1 MDPVS
6 REIASAVIDGSLLAK
21 WWFYALVVGLPALG
35 GAIGTFV
42 TTLLTERIKGRTTKD
57 VWYTQE
63 TWREKYKLYT
73 ASLEAV
79 EAVFQGAS
87 HIKFDARTFI
97 EFPPE
102 KHSSFEA
109 GIERFPEHREALE
122 QVQQSMSR
130 LIQLSLG
137 SELFLSKEAIE
148 AVEIVRKAYT
158 RATHVI
164 NLSYHARASAV
175 SIAAG
180 ESKAALIEAAKKDL
194 QV

>member
-6 REIASAVIDGSLLAK
+6 REIAFAVIDGTFLSK
-21 WWFYALVVGLPALG
+21 WWFYAFVVGLPALG
-35 GAIGTFV
+35 GAVGTFL
-42 TTLLTERIKGRTTKD
+42 TTLLTERIKVRTTKD

-87 HIKFDARTFI
+87 HISFDARTLI

-102 KHSSFEA
+102 KHSSFEVGVA
-109 GIERFPEHREALE
+109 RFPEHHEALE

-137 SELFLSKEAIE
+137 SQLFLSKEAIE
-148 AVEIVRKAYT
+148 AVDIVRSAYT
-158 RATHVI
+158 RATHVT

-180 ESKAALIEAAKKDL
+180 KSKVALIEAAKKDL

>member
-6 REIASAVIDGSLLAK
+6 REIASAVVDGSFLGK
-21 WWFYALVVGLPALG
+21 WWFYALVIGLPALG
-35 GAIGTFV
+35 GVIGTFV
-42 TTLLTERIKGRTTKD
+42 TTVLAERIKGRTSKD

-63 TWREKYKLYT
+63 TWREKYKLYM

-87 HIKFDARTFI
+87 HIMFDARTLI

-109 GIERFPEHREALE
+109 GIERFPEHRESLE
-122 QVQQSMSR
+122 QVQNSMSR

-137 SELFLSKEAIE
+137 SQLFLSKEAIE
-148 AVEIVRKAYT
+148 AVEIVRNAYT
-158 RATHVI
+158 GATHVI
-164 NLSYHARASAV
+164 NLSFHTRASSV
-175 SIAAG
+175 SAAAG
-180 ESKAALIEAAKKDL
+180 KSKVALIEAAKKDL
-194 QV
+194 QI

>member
-1 MDPVS
+1 MDTVS
-6 REIASAVIDGSLLAK
+6 REIASAVVDSSFLSK

-35 GAIGTFV
+35 GAVGTFL
-42 TTLLTERIKGRTTKD
+42 TTLFTERIKGRTSKD

-63 TWREKYKLYT
+63 TWREKYKLYM
-73 ASLEAV
+73 ASLDSM

-87 HIKFDARTFI
+87 HIMFDSRTLI

-102 KHSSFEA
+102 RHSSFEA
-109 GIERFPEHREALE
+109 GIDRFPDHHEAFE

-137 SELFLSKEAIE
+137 SQLFLSKEAID
-148 AVEIVRKAYT
+148 AVEIVRSAYT

-164 NLSYHARASAV
+164 NLSYHARASAF
-175 SIAAG
+175 SLAAG
-180 ESKAALIEAAKKDL
+180 KAKVALIEAAKKDL

>member
-1 MDPVS
+1 MDSVS
-6 REIASAVIDGSLLAK
+6 HELASAVVDGSFINK

-42 TTLLTERIKGRTTKD
+42 MTIFTERIKGRTSKD

-63 TWREKYKLYT
+63 TWREKYKLYM

-87 HIKFDARTFI
+87 HIMFDARTLI

-102 KHSSFEA
+102 RHSSFEA
-109 GIERFPEHREALE
+109 GIAQFPEHREAFE
-122 QVQQSMSR
+122 QLCQSMSR

-137 SELFLSKEAIE
+137 SQLFLSKEAID
-148 AVEIVRKAYT
+148 AVEIVQNAYT
-158 RATHVI
+158 RATQVV
-164 NLSYHARASAV
+164 NLSYHARASVISLAV
-175 SIAAG
+175 GKA
-180 ESKAALIEAAKKDL
+180 KAALIEAAKKDL